1 MGKREGNT
9 TFGQKKLEKTRKE
22 GKGKG
27 TKEEGMIRKAP
38 LICLREKG
46 REGKRKTNFLPNLSA
61 FREI

>member
-1 MGKREGNT
+1 MGKEKVTLRLDK
-9 TFGQKKLEKTRKE
+9 KKLGKTRKE